1 MPELTTSHGGELEE
15 DWYPEL
21 EELPQRPR
29 RKLITPMTVTLA
41 LVLFAACG
49 FIGGVLVQ
57 KGQASGTPTT
67 GGGSGLASRFAA
79 AASGASGASGT
90 AGFASRF
97 GGLFGGAGGG
107 GASGTVSSISGSTL
121 YVTETSGNTVAVVT
135 TPESKI
141 TKSESVKSGAIHPGD
156 SIVVEG
162 ITGSSGTITASSV
175 TDSGNSGTSS
185 SSTTSSGGVSSL
197 FGSR

>member
-1 MPELTTSHGGELEE
+1 MPELTTSNGGELEE

-29 RKLITPMTVTLA
+29 RKLITPTTVALA
-41 LVLFAACG
+41 VVLFAACG

-57 KGQASGTPTT
+57 KGQASGTPAT
-67 GGGSGLASRFAA
+67 GGASGVASRFAA
-79 AASGASGASGT
+79 AAAGASGASGT

-97 GGLFGGAGGG
+97 GGLFGGAGG

-141 TKSESVKSGAIHPGD
+141 TKSESVKSSAIHPGD

-185 SSTTSSGGVSSL
+185 SSTTSSSGVSSL

>member
-1 MPELTTSHGGELEE
+1 MPELTTSHGGELDE

-29 RKLITPMTVTLA
+29 RKLITPTTVALA
-41 LVLFAACG
+41 VVLFAACG

-57 KGQASGTPTT
+57 KGQASGTPAT
-67 GGGSGLASRFAA
+67 GGASGVASRFAA
-79 AASGASGASGT
+79 AAAGASGASGT

-97 GGLFGGAGGG
+97 GGLFGGAGG

-141 TKSESVKSGAIHPGD
+141 TKSESVKSSAIHPGD